1 MENLGKFSV
10 SNVVDSAPSG
20 SLGVVLVPNGGSYSL
35 AATSSTGGGGGGQ
48 GGNVPKLGESD
59 TTWQK
64 QATVRGEWLYR
75 RYNGL
80 LLVKGPGEFSQM
92 PGGTPGTVTLFRL
105 PDGYRDNVHVTM
117 APLYKAGNPNS
128 ADGSFIR
135 VDNAGNVSVTVQ
147 SNSAYVVPT
156 VVVPTGL

>member
-10 SNVVDSAPSG
+10 SNIVDSAPSG

-59 TTWQK
+59 TAWQT
-64 QATVRGEWLYR
+64 QSTVRGEWMYR

-80 LLVKGPGEFSQM
+80 LLVKGPGKFSQM
-92 PGGTPGTVTLFRL
+92 PGGAPGTLTLFRL

-117 APLYKAGNPNS
+117 APIYKAGNPNV

-135 VDNAGNVSVTVQ
+135 VDDAGNVSVTVQ
-147 SNSAYVVPT
+147 SNSAYVIPT

>member
-10 SNVVDSAPSG
+10 SNAVDSAPSG

-35 AATSSTGGGGGGQ
+35 QATSLTGGGGGGQ

-59 TTWQK
+59 TAWQT
-64 QATVRGEWLYR
+64 QSTVRGEWMYR

-80 LLVKGPGEFSQM
+80 LLVKGPGKFSQM

-117 APLYKAGNPNS
+117 APIYRAGNPNV

-135 VDNAGNVSVTVQ
+135 VDDAGNVSVTVQ
-147 SNSAYVVPT
+147 SNSAYVIPT

>member
-10 SNVVDSAPSG
+10 SNVVDSAPIG

-59 TTWQK
+59 TAWQT
-64 QATVRGEWLYR
+64 QSTVRGEWMYR

-80 LLVKGPGEFSQM
+80 LLVKGPGKFSQM
-92 PGGTPGTVTLFRL
+92 PGGTPGTLTLFRL

-117 APLYKAGNPNS
+117 APIYKAGNPNV

-135 VDNAGNVSVTVQ
+135 IDDAGNVSVTVQ
-147 SNSAYVVPT
+147 SNSAYVIPT

>member
-1 MENLGKFSV
+1 MENLGRFSV

-35 AATSSTGGGGGGQ
+35 AATSSTGGGGGQ

-59 TTWQK
+59 TTWQT
-64 QATVRGEWLYR
+64 QSTVRGEWMYR

-80 LLVKGPGEFSQM
+80 LLVKGPGKFSQM
-92 PGGTPGTVTLFRL
+92 PGGVPGTITLFRL

-117 APLYKAGNPNS
+117 APIYKAGNPNV

-135 VDNAGNVSVTVQ
+135 VDDAGNVSVTVQ
-147 SNSAYVVPT
+147 SNSAYVIPT

>member
-1 MENLGKFSV
+1 MENLGRFSV
-10 SNVVDSAPSG
+10 SNIADSAPSD
-20 SLGVVLVPNGGSYSL
+20 SLGVVLVPNGGSYSMM
-35 AATSSTGGGGGGQ
+35 ATSSTGGIGGQ

-59 TTWQK
+59 TKWQK

-75 RYNGL
+75 RYNGI

-92 PGGTPGTVTLFRL
+92 PGGSPGTVVLFRL
-105 PDGYRDNVHVTM
+105 PEGYRDGVHVTM
-117 APLYKAGNPNS
+117 APIYKAGNPNT

-135 VDNAGNVSVTVQ
+135 IDNAGNVSVTVQ
-147 SNSAYVVPT
+147 SNSAYVIPT